1 MIVYIDTG
9 VFFDYFIYRSHAGAA
24 LRRTKRRGRT
34 LSRLARDATSCFH
47 RLSTGGHNPIT
58 STLTLFELEHA
69 VFEELQKATSGVSH
83 RTPFL
88 VTSARAAVTQ
98 GLTAASM
105 YNIQLLELT
114 DAVVSAMLANVD
126 LQVRGV
132 QAADSLH
139 ISSAFRNNAEM
150 IISTDRHMLRL
161 DNAFPNPAGQPIRC
175 VDTDQA
181 LTML

>member
-9 VFFDYFIYRSHAGAA
+9 VFFDYFIYRSHARAA
-24 LRRTKRRGRT
+24 LRTTRRRNRT
-34 LSRLARDATSCFH
+34 LNRLARDADSCFH

-69 VFEELQKATSGVSH
+69 VFEELERSTSGVSH

-88 VTSARAAVTQ
+88 VTSARATITQ
-98 GLTAASM
+98 GLVAAGI

-114 DAVVSAMLANVD
+114 HSVVSDMLANVD

-139 ISSAFRNNAEM
+139 IASAIGNNAEM

-161 DNAFPNPAGQPIRC
+161 DNTFLNPAGQSIRC
-175 VDTDQA
+175 VDTDEA
-181 LTML
+181 LTIL